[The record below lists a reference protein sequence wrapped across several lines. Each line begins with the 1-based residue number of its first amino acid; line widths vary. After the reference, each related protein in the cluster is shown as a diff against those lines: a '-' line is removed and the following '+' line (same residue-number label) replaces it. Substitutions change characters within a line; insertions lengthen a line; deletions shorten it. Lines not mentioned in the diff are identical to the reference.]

1 VRLGPRSLR
10 RVRASDRPKRLP
22 RWRELDPQ
30 QRRHYTWWGVLFFAI
45 GVLATASVLLTLFS
59 PFGQRA
65 DRLYATARPPVGS
78 PDFLAAVS
86 GATNSPLR
94 RGGTA
99 QLLSNGVRFAPA
111 LLRDLRAARRSIDFM
126 VYIWEPGQA
135 SDSVLAVLVERAR
148 AGVQVRVALD
158 GMGAMNAPDEGFRAL
173 RAAGGRVARFH
184 PLRFGELTRF
194 HKRNHRRAIVVDGE
208 VGYTGG
214 AAVGDKWLGDARTP
228 DEWRED
234 MVRVTGPPARSLQAA
249 FAQTWSVT
257 TGEILAGP
265 AFYPPEPEAAEAPGH
280 PLSVHVGVLS
290 SPSDE
295 QLPLR
300 KVFWLSFA
308 SARRRLYVTNAY
320 FVPDH
325 GLLAALKERARAGV
339 DVRVLVPGSV
349 TDAKPVRWAGQAHY
363 EELLA
368 AGVRIYEY
376 QGTMLH
382 TKTLVADGVWSVV
395 GSSNLDIRSMEL
407 NQENV
412 LGIFDA
418 GFGAQVER
426 TFLADLG
433 RAREVRLE
441 EWRRRPWYK
450 RLRERGAELFD
461 EQF

>member
-1 VRLGPRSLR
+1 MRPALR
-10 RVRASDRPKRLP
+10 RTRASERPERLP
-22 RWRELDPQ
+22 RWRELDRQ
-30 QRRHYTWWGVLFFAI
+30 QRRHYTWWGVLFFAV
-45 GVLATASVLLTLFS
+45 GVLATVSVLLALFF

-65 DRLYATARPPVGS
+65 ERLYATARPPVGS
-78 PDFLAAVS
+78 PDFLAALA
-86 GATNSPLR
+86 GATNSPVR

-99 QLLSNGVRFAPA
+99 QLLSNGAEFAPA

-126 VYIWEPGQA
+126 VYIWEPGAA
-135 SDSVLAVLVERAR
+135 SDSVLAVLTRKAR

-158 GMGAMNAPDEGFRAL
+158 GMGALNAPDEGFRAL

-184 PLRFGELTRF
+184 PLRFGLITRF

-249 FAQTWSVT
+249 FAQIWSVT
-257 TGEILAGP
+257 TGELLVGP
-265 AFYPPEPEAAEAPGH
+265 AFYPPEPAVPGAPGD
-280 PLSVHVGVLS
+280 PLAVHLGVLS
-290 SPSDE
+290 SPSDAH
-295 QLPLR
+295 LPLR
-300 KVFWLSFA
+300 KLYWLTFA
-308 SARRRLYVTNAY
+308 SAQRRLYVTNAY

-339 DVRVLVPGSV
+339 DVRVLVPGPI
-349 TDAKPVRWAGQAHY
+349 TDAKPVRWASQAHY
-363 EELLA
+363 AEVLE

-382 TKTLVADGVWSVV
+382 TKSLVADGVWSVV

-412 LGIFDA
+412 LGILDA

-426 TFLADLG
+426 TFLADLR
-433 RAREVRLE
+433 RAREVRPE
-441 EWRRRPWYK
+441 EWRRRAWYK
-450 RLRERGAELFD
+450 KLREEAAELFD

>member
-1 VRLGPRSLR
+1 MRLAWRRTPSPERPR
-10 RVRASDRPKRLP
+10 RLP
-22 RWRELDPQ
+22 RWRELDVQ
-30 QRRHYTWWGVLFFAI
+30 QKRHYRWWAVLFFVV
-45 GVLATASVLLTLFS
+45 GVLATGTALLALFS
-59 PFGQRA
+59 PYGQRA
-65 DRLYATARPPVGS
+65 ERVSSTLRPPVDS
-78 PDFLAAVS
+78 PDFLAALS
-86 GATNSPLR
+86 GVTNAPVR

-99 QLLSNGVRFAPA
+99 ELLSNGVEYFPA
-111 LLRDLRAARRSIDFM
+111 ILRDLRAARRSIDFM
-126 VYIWEPGQA
+126 VYIWEPGEV
-135 SDSVLAVLVERAR
+135 SDSALRVLTERAR

-158 GMGAMNAPDEGFRAL
+158 GMGALNAPEEGFREL
-173 RAAGGRVARFH
+173 RAAGGRVSRFH
-184 PLRFGELTRF
+184 PLRFGVLTRF
-194 HKRNHRRAIVVDGE
+194 HRRNHRRAIVIDGE

-234 MVRVTGPPARSLQAA
+234 VVRVTGPLARSLQAA

-265 AFYPPEPEAAEAPGH
+265 DFYPPEPDPEQGPDATPVSTH
-280 PLSVHVGVLS
+280 LGVLS

-300 KVFWLSFA
+300 KLFWLTFA
-308 SARRRLYVTNAY
+308 AARERLYVTNAY

-325 GLLAALKERARAGV
+325 ALVRALEERARAGV
-339 DVRVLVPGSV
+339 DVRVLVPGPV
-349 TDAKPVRWAGQAHY
+349 TDAKPVRWASQAHY
-363 EELLA
+363 QELLE
-368 AGVRIYEY
+368 AGVRIWEY

-382 TKTLVADGVWSVV
+382 SKSLVVDGVWSVV
-395 GSSNLDIRSMEL
+395 GSSNLDIRSTEL

-412 LGIFDA
+412 LGILDA

-426 TFLADLG
+426 AFLEDLA
-433 RAREVRLE
+433 RSREVRLE

-450 RLRERGAELFD
+450 RAREKGAELFD

>member
-1 VRLGPRSLR
+1 MRLGFRRIRRAERPR
-10 RVRASDRPKRLP
+10 RLP
-22 RWRELDPQ
+22 RWRELDRQ
-30 QRRHYTWWGVLFFAI
+30 QKRNYTWWGVLFFAI
-45 GVLATASVLLTLFS
+45 GVLATGSVLLALFS

-78 PDFLAAVS
+78 PEFLAALS

-99 QLLSNGVRFAPA
+99 QLLSNGDRFAPA
-111 LLRDLRAARRSIDFM
+111 LLRDLRSARRSIDFM
-126 VYIWEPGQA
+126 VYIWEPGRA

-194 HKRNHRRAIVVDGE
+194 HKRNHRRAIVVDGA

-249 FAQTWSVT
+249 FAQTWSVI
-257 TGEILAGP
+257 TGELLVGP
-265 AFYPPEPEAAEAPGH
+265 AFYPPDPEPSAAGAPGE

-339 DVRVLVPGSV
+339 DVRVLVPGPL
-349 TDAKPVRWAGQAHY
+349 TDAKPVRWAGQAHF
-363 EELLA
+363 EELLE

-382 TKTLVADGVWSVV
+382 AKTLVADGTWTVV

-412 LGIFDA
+412 LGIVDA
-418 GFGAQVER
+418 RFAAQVEA
-426 TFLADLG
+426 TFLRDLR
-433 RAREVRLE
+433 RAHEVRLE

-450 RLRERGAELFD
+450 KLRERASELFD